1 MMWPVTLMVVS
12 FAAAADATGA
22 TTSDRG
28 TALSHPAG
36 WHTVSDVLRI
46 RAQISSGAEPWA
58 TAFKT
63 FMNDTSLTLE
73 YKPSPVEVVHRD
85 CECMCCPSLALCM
98 HGPRAHMHPLPS
110 SIAPNPESTRP
121 GFTRPP
127 FWACSDLHLL
137 SSFRSAAGG
146 ALLMFA
152 TCTRCMHHHVPTPWR
167 RSRITDTLRMATSK
181 PWRPAQPCLLGPA
194 VYLLWPQ
201 VCSSFIDARA

>member
-1 MMWPVTLMVVS
+1 MMWPVALMVVS

-22 TTSDRG
+22 TTSNRG

-85 CECMCCPSLALCM
+85 CEY
-98 HGPRAHMHPLPS
+98 
-110 SIAPNPESTRP
+110 
-121 GFTRPP
+121 
-127 FWACSDLHLL
+127 
-137 SSFRSAAGG
+137 
-146 ALLMFA
+146 
-152 TCTRCMHHHVPTPWR
+152 V
-167 RSRITDTLRMATSK
+167 
-181 PWRPAQPCLLGPA
+181 
-194 VYLLWPQ
+194 
-201 VCSSFIDARA
+201 